1 MDQNWCPSLDLIMPP
16 AKPINLNGFNASK
29 GTVNLSWNRNTEID
43 LKGYN
48 VYKDGVWISTDIK
61 NFITVTGLK
70 VGRTYKFQVQSLDIF
85 NDVSN
90 TALINVYISKWGCY
104 KQAFK
109 EGLIKDIDLCI
120 SYIGKSKGTIVEE
133 IDDII
138 GIYSCD
144 IVFVDSLNENIEKQI
159 GRDGIEIY
167 SKI

>member
-1 MDQNWCPSLDLIMPP
+1 MLFRSQINTLKDLPLWNAEFYEFSNYLKFSDDTPMSFGGWSGWNIWQFTQSAIIGGYTNMDQNWCPSLDLIMPP

-90 TALINVYISKWGCY
+90 TVSINVYIS
-104 KQAFK
+104 
-109 EGLIKDIDLCI
+109 
-120 SYIGKSKGTIVEE
+120 
-133 IDDII
+133 
-138 GIYSCD
+138 
-144 IVFVDSLNENIEKQI
+144 
-159 GRDGIEIY
+159 R
-167 SKI
+167 